1 MKNKNTVW
9 TAEEDVVL
17 TGAVLENVSAERLC
31 VRLNRSASSIKRR
44 MRELGLRGS
53 RRGPRQAAHSTIQIR
68 IDPNVQVK
76 GWLDACKSGD
86 ILALISFY
94 DDEATLECA
103 CTGSAIYSGVAAIF
117 EYWSPKLRSENPL
130 RFSLTSVNAEDERV
144 VVDYFGYD
152 AKPVRMYLSFD
163 SMGKIVRSECARNCE
178 GPPRS
183 GHQISA

>member
-1 MKNKNTVW
+1 MTTK
-9 TAEEDVVL
+9 
-17 TGAVLENVSAERLC
+17 R
-31 VRLNRSASSIKRR
+31 RLN
-44 MRELGLRGS
+44 
-53 RRGPRQAAHSTIQIR
+53 
-68 IDPNVQVK
+68 
-76 GWLDACKSGD
+76 
-86 ILALISFY
+86 
-94 DDEATLECA
+94 
-103 CTGSAIYSGVAAIF
+103 AIF

-163 SMGKIVRSECARNCE
+163 SMGKIVRSECAPRNCE